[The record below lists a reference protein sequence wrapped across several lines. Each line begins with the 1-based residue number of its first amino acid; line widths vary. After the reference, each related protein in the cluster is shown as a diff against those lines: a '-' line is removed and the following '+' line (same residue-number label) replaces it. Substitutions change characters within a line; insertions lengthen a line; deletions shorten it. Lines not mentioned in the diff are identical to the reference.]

1 MFECFIM
8 NKKKYTHSEKVIIVF
23 LNKQKKFF
31 VAKLTVLYEPYRRN
45 MENENSRKTMLKKL
59 EKTKLSKNWKIRFKT
74 EITQ

>member
-1 MFECFIM
+1 MYMFECFIM

-59 EKTKLSKNWKIRFKT
+59 EKTN
-74 EITQ
+74 E

>member
-1 MFECFIM
+1 M

-59 EKTKLSKNWKIRFKT
+59 AKAK
-74 EITQ
+74 Q